1 MAFTSSRS
9 RSCQSMMM
17 VSIASGHLRSAGRE
31 KITCGRSRAGRH
43 HTPYTQCRHTIIAM
57 LAAKLS
63 CYVEPNNTQEM
74 LSCYVIPELS

>member
-1 MAFTSSRS
+1 
-9 RSCQSMMM
+9 M
-17 VSIASGHLRSAGRE
+17 VSIASGHLRSRVGSRWFAGAGRE